1 MCLITPFYLS
11 DLSPAKNST
20 KVKATLC
27 KSGLFP
33 FKNSNQ
39 MRHLYK
45 THGEFNAAFLLN
57 SLAFCSASHGA
68 NGQIEDLPKAY
79 L

>member
-1 MCLITPFYLS
+1 
-11 DLSPAKNST
+11 
-20 KVKATLC
+20 
-27 KSGLFP
+27 
-33 FKNSNQ
+33 

-68 NGQIEDLPKAY
+68 NGQIEDLPKDY